1 MEKAM
6 ILAELEALKKQGVE
20 VGSYMEIMPPKVLK
34 EILDSAREK
43 ASKIATE
50 PAKTETQTPAPD
62 AKAKK
67 AKAEA
72 ARKKVAEKAVE
83 DKKKAAEAKKKKSSG
98 VLTLRSVRDWP
109 ALRGFLAQEDKVLL
123 DASPTNILDKY
134 LWNSGRGMKVSNA
147 HKKFL
152 EIIEV
157 HNKSL
162 AEDKK
167 FNALK
172 NMSSVRQ
179 HIRYREEN
187 DGWVF
192 NREGEDADPKI
203 KLVGL
208 NPEFRGV
215 KVADRP
221 AEKAATK

>member
-20 VGSYMEIMPPKVLK
+20 VGSYMDVMQPKVLQ
-34 EILDSAREK
+34 EILDQAREK
-43 ASKIATE
+43 ASVMTTE
-50 PAKTETQTPAPD
+50 PAKTEPETPKVD

-67 AKAEA
+67 AKAAA
-72 ARKKVAEKAVE
+72 ARKKVAQKAVE
-83 DKKKAAEAKKKKSSG
+83 DKKKAAEAKKKKSTG
-98 VLTLRSVRDWP
+98 VLTLRSVRDWS

-123 DASPTNILDKY
+123 EASPTNILDKY

-152 EIIEV
+152 EIIEA
-157 HNKSL
+157 HNKGK
-162 AEDKK
+162 ADDKK

-172 NMSSVRQ
+172 NMSAVRQ

-221 AEKAATK
+221 AEKADAK